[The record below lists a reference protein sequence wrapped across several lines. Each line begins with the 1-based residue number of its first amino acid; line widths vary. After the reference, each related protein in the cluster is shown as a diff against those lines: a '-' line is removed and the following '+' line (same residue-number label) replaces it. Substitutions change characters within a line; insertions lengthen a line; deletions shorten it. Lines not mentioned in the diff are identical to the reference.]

1 MFKIISPF
9 EKQEINLQVTKKK
22 SLNAIKKKL
31 PQDAINPA
39 HGPLLRV
46 NSRKGRNFQII
57 SYVSLTVTLLLF
69 TFSII
74 FTRAGISL
82 QQLEEY

>member
-1 MFKIISPF
+1 M
-9 EKQEINLQVTKKK
+9 NLQVTKKK

-57 SYVSLTVTLLLF
+57 SYVSLFLCQILGFQELLF
-69 TFSII
+69 S
-74 FTRAGISL
+74 SS
-82 QQLEEY
+82 